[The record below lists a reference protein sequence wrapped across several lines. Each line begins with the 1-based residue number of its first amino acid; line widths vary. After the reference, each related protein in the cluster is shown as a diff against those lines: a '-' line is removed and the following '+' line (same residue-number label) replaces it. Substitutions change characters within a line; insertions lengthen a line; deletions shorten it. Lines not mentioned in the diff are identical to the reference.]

1 MLNRGDWAIEASSQT
16 PCQVVDVEEIWG
28 ARVYRVWLPTLATV
42 LRVAEPRLVPFHTRS
57 PEVVGNE
64 LVFVS
69 AAARIADAMARDVLV
84 APLEGT
90 VTPLPHQVHALSR
103 AMVTD
108 RVRYLLADE
117 VGLGKTVEA
126 GLIFRELKLRGLVRR
141 VLVVAPA
148 GLVTQWVQELKT
160 HFSETFKLVIPGEF
174 SAVRELAG
182 LDEAANAWR
191 LHDQVVC
198 PLDSVKP
205 LDARRGWTQ
214 EQVARFNRERFD
226 DLVSAGW
233 DMIIIDEAHRLGGS
247 SDQVARYRLGEALG
261 QAAPYLLLLSAT
273 PHQGKTDAFRRLMSF
288 LDPQAFL
295 DDDAVNQTHVAP
307 YVIRT
312 EKRRAIDA
320 DGNPLFKPRRTQ
332 LVAVTWG
339 AGDSEQQ
346 ALYSA
351 VTDYVRDGYNQAI
364 QEHRR
369 AIGFLMILMQRLV
382 TSSTAAIRQS
392 LERRLEVLEL
402 PEGQLSLFGEDIGD
416 AWGGLDSQE
425 QLESVLKS
433 RLKGLK
439 NERAEVELLLS
450 AARRCEARGPDAKA
464 QAILDTIHRLQREE
478 SDPLVKVL
486 VFTEFVPTQEMLA
499 TYLRERGFR
508 VACLNG
514 SMGLDE
520 RRAVQ
525 EAFAGDTQILVSTDA
540 GGEGLNLQFC
550 HVIVNYDLPWNPMK
564 LEQRIGR
571 VDRIGQTHVVQ
582 AFNFALQETVE
593 LRVREVLEEKLAKI
607 LEEFGVD
614 KLADVL
620 DSEEEGPD
628 FEELYVEALRRPDQA
643 VERAEALAAELRK
656 RALAARD
663 GTKVLGQAVTLS
675 PEAAHQ
681 LAGNQVP
688 YWTERMTLS
697 YLKSRHALGARVEK
711 DGVGYRLQWP
721 DGSEVTRAVFV
732 GSHAAEARRLTL
744 EDPHVRGIAAQL
756 GYFAPG
762 NPIPSVVLPE
772 ISDKVAGLW
781 SLWRITLEGGGNRAV
796 RVLPLFVSDDGRVL
810 GPTAR
815 VVWDRL
821 LELEPEGLGTRAAA
835 LVGDAAAA
843 AYENTRRRAEEA
855 GRILYEELLGTHRR
869 NLEQEKKKTVQAFAS
884 RRRAIERIGL
894 PQVREHR
901 LAQLAQEESVFQGDF
916 ARRSTAFPELRSI
929 VVVRVAATGER

>member
-1 MLNRGDWAIEASSQT
+1 
-16 PCQVVDVEEIWG
+16 
-28 ARVYRVWLPTLATV
+28 
-42 LRVAEPRLVPFHTRS
+42 
-57 PEVVGNE
+57 
-64 LVFVS
+64 
-69 AAARIADAMARDVLV
+69 MA
-84 APLEGT
+84 
-90 VTPLPHQVHALSR
+90 
-103 AMVTD
+103 TD

-126 GLIFRELKLRGLVRR
+126 GLIIRELKIRGLVRR

-160 HFSETFKLVIPGEF
+160 HFGETFRLVIPGDL
-174 SAVRELAG
+174 STVRELAG
-182 LDEAANAWR
+182 LDDEANAWR

-205 LDARRGWTQ
+205 LDSRRGWTR

-233 DMIIIDEAHRLGGS
+233 DLIVIDEAHRLGGS
-247 SDQVARYRLGEALG
+247 TDQVARYRLGEALG

-273 PHQGKTDAFRRLMSF
+273 PHQGKTDGFRRLMSL
-288 LDPQAFL
+288 LDSQAFP
-295 DDDAVNQTHVAP
+295 DDDSVKQVRVAP

-332 LVAVTWG
+332 LVAVRWA

-364 QEHRR
+364 EENRR

-382 TSSTAAIRQS
+382 TSSTRAVRES
-392 LERRLEVLEL
+392 LERRLDVLEL
-402 PEGQLSLFGEDIGD
+402 PEGQLSLFGEDISD
-416 AWGGLDSQE
+416 AWGTLDSQE

-450 AARRCEARGPDAKA
+450 AARRCEAKGPDIKA
-464 QAILDTIHRLQREE
+464 RELLDNIHRLQRDE

-499 TYLRERGFR
+499 TYLQERGFR
-508 VACLNG
+508 VVCLNG

-525 EAFAGDTQILVSTDA
+525 QAFAADAQILVSTDA

-550 HVIVNYDLPWNPMK
+550 HVVVNYDLPWNPMK

-571 VDRIGQTHVVQ
+571 VDRIGQKHVVQ
-582 AFNFALQETVE
+582 ALNFALQDTVE

-607 LEEFGVD
+607 LDEFGVD

-628 FEELYVEALRRPDQA
+628 FEELYVEAMRRPDKA
-643 VERAEALAAELRK
+643 VERAEALAAELKK

-663 GTKVLGQAVTLS
+663 GTKVLGPGATLS
-675 PEAAHQ
+675 PDTAQQ
-681 LAGNQVP
+681 LAGHQVP
-688 YWTERMTLS
+688 YWTERMTLA
-697 YLKSRHALGARVEK
+697 YLKSRRALGARVET
-711 DGVGYRLQWP
+711 DEVGYRLQWP
-721 DGSEVTRAVFV
+721 DGAKVARAVFIPSQAI
-732 GSHAAEARRLTL
+732 GAQHLTL
-744 EDPHVRGIAAQL
+744 EDAHVRGIAAQV

-762 NPIPSVVLPE
+762 SPIAAVVLPE

-781 SLWRITLEGGGNRAV
+781 SLWRIALEGGGARAT
-796 RVLPLFVSDDGRVL
+796 RVLPLFVGDDGRVL
-810 GPTAR
+810 APTAR
-815 VVWDRL
+815 AVWDRL
-821 LELEPEGLGTRAAA
+821 IELDPENFATRPAA
-835 LVGDAAAA
+835 LVGDVTTA
-843 AYENTRRRAEEA
+843 AYEDTRCRAEEA
-855 GRILYEELLGTHRR
+855 GRALYDELLSTHRR
-869 NLEQEKKKTVQAFAS
+869 SLEREKQKTLQAFAS

-901 LAQLAQEESVFQGDF
+901 IVQLAQEERAFEREF
-916 ARRSTAFPELRSI
+916 AVRSAALPELRAI
-929 VVVRVAATGER
+929 VMVRIAAAGELA